1 MKRLA
6 ELWGTFEAFGEN
18 LNHLKY
24 CEKVTTLI
32 TTNILHR
39 IEEEVEINVGSIY
52 YVVRVVEL
60 GFSDNSGVAQRCE
73 NEHGSGGEVDSSSEQ
88 ENDSVSESSSET
100 NRNSRPING
109 GDNKWPTMEDG
120 DKLIENSFGNDYGET
135 TIKEPMNDG
144 RKLGEMDVMGIG
156 LKVAFNWVIIVL
168 LLLDNGGR
176 SLPRLIGYTK
186 RMAVSRF
193 KRLHWHARL
202 SSEGK
207 IVKASN
213 VCSSVGQSCYA
224 MVSKSCPCLVECCL
238 TLIVFSSSNLI
249 SRKMRESMKAHA
261 TSCNLKEL
269 VQKFILE
276 IIGKDIE
283 RNKATSCDLKEI
295 KNASSILGRMCS
307 FDKSTS

>member
-1 MKRLA
+1 MNSLKHLIDPSDCPSPNLSLA
-6 ELWGTFEAFGEN
+6 GGPTKLD
-18 LNHLKY
+18 
-24 CEKVTTLI
+24 
-32 TTNILHR
+32 
-39 IEEEVEINVGSIY
+39 
-52 YVVRVVEL
+52 L

-156 LKVAFNWVIIVL
+156 LKVKSCCMGQWWSIFAAIDRLYKENGREQVQEIALACKIIQ
-168 LLLDNGGR
+168 R
-176 SLPRLIGYTK
+176 R
-186 RMAVSRF
+186 
-193 KRLHWHARL
+193 
-202 SSEGK
+202 
-207 IVKASN
+207 
-213 VCSSVGQSCYA
+213 
-224 MVSKSCPCLVECCL
+224 VSKSCPCLVECCL